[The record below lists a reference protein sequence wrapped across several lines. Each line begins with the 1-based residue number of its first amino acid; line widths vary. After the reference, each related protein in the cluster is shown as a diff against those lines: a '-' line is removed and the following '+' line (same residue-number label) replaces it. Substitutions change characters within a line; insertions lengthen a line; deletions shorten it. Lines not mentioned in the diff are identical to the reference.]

1 MNASID
7 IRPITSKGQGMR
19 KSLENQN
26 LGRVPSPTNP
36 GEFLS
41 QGRTRRVRAL
51 NYLAARWLLRS
62 SAISRRLSPDFS
74 VTAITVS
81 PVRSASA

>member
-1 MNASID
+1 MQCFVRVPAQFGVNPAPFDVISALHSRQQLAPVVPEVIMNASID

-26 LGRVPSPTNP
+26 LGRLPSPTNP

-41 QGRTRRVRAL
+41 QGRTRR
-51 NYLAARWLLRS
+51 
-62 SAISRRLSPDFS
+62 
-74 VTAITVS
+74 
-81 PVRSASA
+81 